1 MKCIK
6 IQYNTYI
13 LTQYY
18 NNYKIIFINYSV
30 IVNLSR
36 WFCWLNLTNSA
47 GHRGSRIHVVAVL
60 NHPCL
65 SVHGD
70 ILYVVIVVTG
80 NQPAQ
85 FFSNLEKKNSWMSYK
100 WNTSNNNVNVS
111 MCHLQTHCCYQL
123 LWLFHNQLLWFLL
136 KTELQF
142 KSDCS
147 LSHRHLIID
156 YLIDD
161 DTLQTYRP
169 YRLNWTLHHVALR
182 MTSLLQLSFVLNRRR
197 NVQSVRDSL

>member
-1 MKCIK
+1 MS
-6 IQYNTYI
+6 
-13 LTQYY
+13 L
-18 NNYKIIFINYSV
+18 
-30 IVNLSR
+30 L
-36 WFCWLNLTNSA
+36 CWT
-47 GHRGSRIHVVAVL
+47 IHVSLCMVIYCML
-60 NHPCL
+60 LLL
-65 SVHGD
+65 SLA
-70 ILYVVIVVTG
+70 ISLLSSS
-80 NQPAQ
+80 AMW
-85 FFSNLEKKNSWMSYK
+85 KKNSWMSYK

-111 MCHLQTHCCYQL
+111 VCHLQTHYCYQL

-136 KTELQF
+136 KTELQL

>member
-1 MKCIK
+1 MVLLTEPN
-6 IQYNTYI
+6 QLDWTTRVQNTCRCCAEPSMSLCAWWY
-13 LTQYY
+13 TVCCYCCHWQSAC
-18 NNYKIIFINYSV
+18 SV
-30 IVNLSR
+30 LQQ
-36 WFCWLNLTNSA
+36 C
-47 GHRGSRIHVVAVL
+47 G
-60 NHPCL
+60 
-65 SVHGD
+65 
-70 ILYVVIVVTG
+70 
-80 NQPAQ
+80 
-85 FFSNLEKKNSWMSYK
+85 KKNSWMSYK

-111 MCHLQTHCCYQL
+111 MCHLQTHYCYQL

-136 KTELQF
+136 KTELQL

-147 LSHRHLIID
+147 LSHGHLIID